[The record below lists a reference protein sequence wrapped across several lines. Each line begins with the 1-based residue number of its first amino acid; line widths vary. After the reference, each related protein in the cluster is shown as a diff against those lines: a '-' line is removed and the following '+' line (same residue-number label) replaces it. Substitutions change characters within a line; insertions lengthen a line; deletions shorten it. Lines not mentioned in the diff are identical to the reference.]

1 VERVLNCADDGF
13 VCGGESDE
21 FRLGGVT
28 RKRPGRRDIQSTW
41 EIAVRKPLWV
51 VVGVVLVLLGALFG
65 LQGLNV
71 VHGSG
76 MSGKTFWAVA
86 GPIIALLGLGLVGA
100 GVRRAPR

>member
-1 VERVLNCADDGF
+1 M
-13 VCGGESDE
+13 
-21 FRLGGVT
+21 
-28 RKRPGRRDIQSTW
+28 
-41 EIAVRKPLWV
+41 RKPFWI

-86 GPIIALLGLGLVGA
+86 GPIIFLVGLGLVGVGA
-100 GVRRAPR
+100 RRAPR